1 MNLRFSMLRT
11 SIVLVIAIG
20 IAVAAGNRAAAG
32 GLDDARQRGKLLVGV
47 RSDFPPFG
55 YVDESGIQ
63 QGLDVEMAGYLA
75 QKLFDADGRLEL
87 VSVTSGSRIPFL
99 YSRWIDV
106 IAAAMTITEQ
116 RKQVLEFSEP
126 YFLSESLL
134 LVAGDI
140 AVSGLKDLEGKKVG
154 VLKGAIQEKD
164 LEQIA
169 PRSIRTGFATLGEAV
184 EALKAKSV
192 DVVCTDDMTALF
204 LARKNPGL
212 KAAGPPFNPHPYA
225 LAVRKG
231 DTEFLNWINRQL
243 ARMKEDGTYEKL
255 RQKYL
260 AEMESSLKTLR
271 GNP

>member
-1 MNLRFSMLRT
+1 MKLGFSTLRK
-11 SIVLVIAIG
+11 SILLVLTIAMT
-20 IAVAAGNRAAAG
+20 ASAGNWAAAG

-63 QGLDVEMAGYLA
+63 QGFDVEMAAYLA
-75 QKLFDADGRLEL
+75 EKLFDAGGKFDL

-99 YSRWIDV
+99 YSRWIDI
-106 IAAAMTITEQ
+106 IAASMTVTEE

-134 LVAGDI
+134 LVAGDGP
-140 AVSGLKDLEGKKVG
+140 VGGLKDLEGKKVG
-154 VLKGAIQEKD
+154 VLKGAIQEKA

-169 PRSIRTGFATLGEAV
+169 PGAVRTVFTTLGEAV

-192 DVVCTDDMTALF
+192 DAVCTDDMAALF
-204 LARKNPGL
+204 LAQKNPDL

-225 LAVRKG
+225 LAIRKG
-231 DTEFLNWINRQL
+231 DTELLDWINRQL
-243 ARMKEDGTYEKL
+243 ARMKEDGTYDRL

-260 AEMESSLKTLR
+260 GEMESSLNTLR
-271 GNP
+271 GKP